1 MSAFDLLLYGT
12 LLALSAS
19 FSASETALFSL
30 GPQDRLRAGPRVG
43 RLLDDPRSLLISIL
57 MGNLVVNLLFFA
69 YTAGGDHGGGGAS
82 AWIAGV
88 GALAAVLL
96 FGEILPKTL
105 ALRARIPIARQA
117 AVPLSVLV
125 RLLSPVRRAVD
136 LALELT
142 YRALGDAASEERSVT
157 PALLAQV
164 LEHGEVAAHLETKEA
179 ALVSEIIEL
188 RGIRVREI
196 MQPRVDVIFI
206 DVEGSDREEV
216 TAVAL
221 EGRVPWLLVTGD
233 GKDDIRGRVALRRL
247 LAKPDTAVDEL
258 LQPVHFVPEM
268 ASAID
273 LLRQLRE
280 VGTTQ
285 AVVVD
290 EWGGTAGLVSLEDVF
305 EEIVGDLRTEG
316 EARATPVVPLG
327 EGRLRVDG
335 RLSLRDWNEMF
346 GKRVTPMEF
355 ETVGGYVTALLGRI
369 PRMGDEVQADPFH
382 FTVHDTRGR
391 RIVTVDVGAAEVDE
405 PEEGG
410 ES

>member
-1 MSAFDLLLYGT
+1 MSGLDLLLYAT
-12 LLALSAS
+12 LLALSAG

-30 GPQDRLRAGPRVG
+30 GPEDRIRAGPRVG

-82 AWIAGV
+82 AWIAGGV
-88 GALAAVLL
+88 ALAAVLL

-105 ALRARIPIARQA
+105 ALRARVPIARQA
-117 AVPLSVLV
+117 SVPLSVLV
-125 RLLSPVRRAVD
+125 RVLSPVRRAVD
-136 LALELT
+136 AALELT
-142 YRALGDAASEERSVT
+142 YRALGDAAAEERSVT

-164 LEHGEVAAHLETKEA
+164 LEHGEVASQLETKEA

-196 MQPRVDVIFI
+196 MQPRVDVLFI
-206 DVEGSDREEV
+206 DADGGNRDEV
-216 TAVAL
+216 TQVAL
-221 EGRVPWLLVTGD
+221 AGRVAWLLVTGE
-233 GKDDIRGRVALRRL
+233 GQDDIRGRVALRKL
-247 LAKPDTAVDEL
+247 LAKPETPVGEL
-258 LQPVHFVPEM
+258 LQPIRFVPEM

-280 VGTTQ
+280 AETTQ

-369 PRMGDEVQADPFH
+369 PRMGDEVEAGPFH
-382 FTVHDTRGR
+382 FTVHNTRGR
-391 RIVTVDVGAAEVDE
+391 RIVTVDVGAASTEDAD
-405 PEEGG
+405 GG
-410 ES
+410 GQA